1 MKRGSLHGGL
11 WIGSLLGQAGYPPEF
26 GIHPGLDRDTGPFTF
41 QDHAAHMDH
50 VRPVAESRSP
60 GDFTGAFSNTHGF
73 AGELRFIDLETAGGQ
88 DPNICAD
95 PNAAFQDQDISGHDR
110 GGGDLTWFSVPDDPG
125 RRSSQFFQGVHT
137 FSGFEFGVD
146 LNYCNEQ
153 NEDEDRD
160 RVADLP
166 PYAVDDA
173 YQEGDHDER
182 FFEFRQEYP
191 EK

>member
-1 MKRGSLHGGL
+1 M
-11 WIGSLLGQAGYPPEF
+11 
-26 GIHPGLDRDTGPFTF
+26 
-41 QDHAAHMDH
+41 
-50 VRPVAESRSP
+50 

-110 GGGDLTWFSVPDDPG
+110 GGGDLVRFSVSDDPG

-166 PYAVDDA
+166 LYAVDDA

-182 FFEFRQEYP
+182 FFEFFEQYS